1 MQRGY
6 RSKLS
11 RFPSHKI
18 GVAAAWTL
26 ITAQEIERAANFRS
40 PRSLRKFYSCVLNS
54 VPCKVPRFSFYY
66 SVSLYMNQRL
76 IAEIGRTQRLAIINS
91 LKRTKG
97 MSVNELV
104 DKMGM
109 SYMGIKQH
117 CLTLQRDG
125 YLDTWRRPQKMG
137 RPEMVY
143 RLTRRSHDLF
153 QSDSNQLT
161 LDLLKSAR
169 EIYGANAPEKLLY
182 NMFEKKTA
190 AVKAKAKGNT
200 VAERAKWLARI
211 RDAEGYMAQFRND
224 GEGGPHILECHSPI
238 MNMLERYPI
247 IARLE
252 QDMFEKIL
260 HTPVRRQMIRNS
272 GLYEC
277 AFYFAV

>member
-1 MQRGY
+1 
-6 RSKLS
+6 
-11 RFPSHKI
+11 
-18 GVAAAWTL
+18 
-26 ITAQEIERAANFRS
+26 
-40 PRSLRKFYSCVLNS
+40 
-54 VPCKVPRFSFYY
+54 
-66 SVSLYMNQRL
+66 MNQRL

-91 LKRTKG
+91 LKRTRG

-104 DKMGM
+104 GKMGM

-161 LDLLKSAR
+161 VDLLKSAR

-182 NMFEKKTA
+182 NVFEKKTA
-190 AVKAKAKGNT
+190 ALKGKVKGDS
-200 VAERAKWLARI
+200 VAERAKWLARF

-238 MNMLERYPI
+238 MNLVERYPI

-252 QDMFEKIL
+252 QEMFEAVL
-260 HTPVRRQMIRNS
+260 GTRVRRQIIRNS

-277 AFYFAV
+277 AFYFAA